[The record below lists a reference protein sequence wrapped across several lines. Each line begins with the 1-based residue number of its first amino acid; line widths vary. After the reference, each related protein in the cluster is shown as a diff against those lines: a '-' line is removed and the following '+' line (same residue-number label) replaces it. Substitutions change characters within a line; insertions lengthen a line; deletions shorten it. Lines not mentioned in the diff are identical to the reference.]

1 MATLPTL
8 PPLPN
13 GMPKNEPA
21 GLMALAAWFD
31 DAVPDCEAPALD
43 MPAPRPEASVL
54 VLPVVDVVPVAAAW

>member
-31 DAVPDCEAPALD
+31 DAVPACEAPALD